1 MSTIMGNGI
10 SIRGG
15 NSRADKGV
23 KLNIDYGTTP
33 PSDTSKLWI
42 PNIKP
47 SKVYVQSDMSYGD
60 TYDEATN
67 IAMPS
72 SSIQGLGNN
81 GLKYCNGKFYTFQ
94 PTSLNTNSGK
104 MKILYYDTTTNSW
117 IDTNA
122 SIPKELTM
130 NTVAAV
136 NNKIYIIGGA
146 TINDTLTSTA
156 DYISRN
162 IYVYNTEDNTVSI
175 YENKLLTA
183 NSAQCL
189 DSCVL
194 GDKIYCIGG
203 RTKGTTVSSYSYST
217 HIYEIDVSNN
227 EPVVTD
233 IGMIKLWGTTSLGEE
248 SCSPPMICGVG
259 RTLYILPGS
268 IAPKQSNGSISY
280 FNLDSK
286 SYGRWAALAP
296 TDYDTTYTNY
306 LRGVPFGKY
315 IYIIG
320 GSSSTNPNSYSTTS
334 VLTRYYRLDT
344 EAKTFESFSCG
355 DARCYPNNICQVGND
370 IYYSMYTWGS
380 TVRKFSI
387 ASELL
392 YNELMIQTNIFSN
405 TFNIINNDTATCNIG
420 IKSVFLG
427 NSENIAEEV
436 DAYLYDESSQKWK
449 TLYGVEY
456 AG

>member
-1 MSTIMGNGI
+1 MGTIMGNGVT
-10 SIRGG
+10 IRGG
-15 NSRADKGV
+15 SRANKGV
-23 KLNIDYGTTP
+23 QLNIDYGATP

-47 SKVYVQSDMSYGD
+47 NKVYVQSNMSYGD
-60 TYDEATN
+60 IYDEVTN

-72 SSIQGLGNN
+72 STIQGLGNN

-94 PTSLNTNSGK
+94 PTSLNTGTGK
-104 MKILYYDTTTNSW
+104 LKILYYDTTTDSW

-130 NTVAAV
+130 NTVAV
-136 NNKIYIIGGA
+136 VDNKIYIIGGA
-146 TINDTLTSTA
+146 TINDILTNTTN
-156 DYISRN
+156 YISRN
-162 IYVYNTEDNTVSI
+162 IYVYNTEDNTVSTF
-175 YENKLLTA
+175 ENKLLNT

-203 RTKGTTVSSYSYST
+203 RIKGTAVSSYMYST
-217 HIYEIDVSNN
+217 HIYEIDVSND

-233 IGMIKLWGTTSLGEE
+233 IGMIKLWGNQTLGEDN
-248 SCSPPMICGVG
+248 CAPPMICGID

-268 IAPKQSNGSISY
+268 IASNESYGCISW

-286 SYGRWAALAP
+286 NYGRWAAKAP
-296 TDYDTTYTNY
+296 SGYDYTYSNY

-320 GSSSTNPNSYSTTS
+320 GGSSTNPNSYNTTS

-370 IYYSMYTWGS
+370 IYYSMYAWGS
-380 TVRKFSI
+380 TVHKFSI
-387 ASELL
+387 ASELQE
-392 YNELMIQTNIFSN
+392 NELMIQTTLFNH
-405 TFNIINNDTATCNIG
+405 TFNIINKNDVTCNIG

-427 NSENIAEEV
+427 NSENIAEEI